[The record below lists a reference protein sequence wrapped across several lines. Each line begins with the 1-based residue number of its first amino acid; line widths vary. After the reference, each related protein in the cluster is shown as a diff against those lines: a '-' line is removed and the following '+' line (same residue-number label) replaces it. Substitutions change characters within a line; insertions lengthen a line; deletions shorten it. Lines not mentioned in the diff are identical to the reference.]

1 MQARSQKHLRARLQK
16 IKFSSLRKKKMASIR
31 KKIKFSS
38 SRETF
43 VGKQG
48 RKRICEQAKN
58 TKLISVSASKAA
70 KNKIFKLNT

>member
-1 MQARSQKHLRARLQK
+1 
-16 IKFSSLRKKKMASIR
+16 MASIR

>member
-1 MQARSQKHLRARLQK
+1 
-16 IKFSSLRKKKMASIR
+16 MASIR

-70 KNKIFKLNT
+70 KNKISNLT